1 MEQMLT
7 PCATVD
13 VPQILKDCALDC
25 VWDMLPIPNPCG
37 KFGQW
42 LSAGIGAI
50 GGLFDSFPAD
60 TPVHVKP
67 AGATAA
73 QAQGGYATTKPI
85 GELKVG
91 DEVLSVAEW
100 LDAGSEPK
108 RDARLQYN
116 RITEVRESHRPQTL
130 VHLTLDTGETIR
142 ATAGHAFK
150 TTEGWRDAILLK
162 RGGKLLLKGGGEA
175 SESDGSAT
183 APAATAAITDAKT
196 ERVATVTEV
205 RTEQT
210 TVRVF
215 NLEVANA
222 HTFFVGMRGRG
233 RTMATAGRRVTM
245 DTTSSRR
252 NFASGLM
259 TKRAISILTPPKICA
274 MSLVTIT
281 KTYCTKE
288 TDVAETGIGNGAS
301 SRGKTRTRMRSR

>member
-1 MEQMLT
+1 
-7 PCATVD
+7 
-13 VPQILKDCALDC
+13 
-25 VWDMLPIPNPCG
+25 
-37 KFGQW
+37 
-42 LSAGIGAI
+42 
-50 GGLFDSFPAD
+50 
-60 TPVHVKP
+60 
-67 AGATAA
+67 
-73 QAQGGYATTKPI
+73 
-85 GELKVG
+85 
-91 DEVLSVAEW
+91 VAEW

-150 TTEGWRDAILLK
+150 TTEGWRDAILVK
-162 RGGKLLLKGGGEA
+162 RGGKLLLKGGGEG

-222 HTFFVGMRGRG
+222 HTFFVGDEGAWAHNHGNSKGSPLPQGLYKIFDRNGKTCKFG
-233 RTMATAGRRVTM
+233 VAGGPTR
-245 DTTSSRR
+245 
-252 NFASGLM
+252 A
-259 TKRAISILTPPKICA
+259 KRAERPQKQLRPGEDFEWVDEIHYPRPDNRERILQAELDAVTDYADQHGGPPPRNQRPKP
-274 MSLVTIT
+274 
-281 KTYCTKE
+281 
-288 TDVAETGIGNGAS
+288 
-301 SRGKTRTRMRSR
+301 RR

>member
-1 MEQMLT
+1 
-7 PCATVD
+7 
-13 VPQILKDCALDC
+13 
-25 VWDMLPIPNPCG
+25 MLPIPNPCG

-60 TPVHVKP
+60 TKVHVKP

-150 TTEGWRDAILLK
+150 TTEGWRDAILVK

-175 SESDGSAT
+175 SESDGSGAT
-183 APAATAAITDAKT
+183 VDGKA

-222 HTFFVGMRGRG
+222 HTFFVGDEGAWAHNAPGLPPSGISDVGGVEIGHNYHGGDHAPPHVHVREDGQ
-233 RTMATAGRRVTM
+233 RTDAKVGQNGKPIPG
-245 DTTSSRR
+245 SRD
-252 NFASGLM
+252 
-259 TKRAISILTPPKICA
+259 LTPKERKAVKENKGKI
-274 MSLVTIT
+274 
-281 KTYCTKE
+281 
-288 TDVAETGIGNGAS
+288 
-301 SRGKTRTRMRSR
+301 RSCLKKVMKWHRSNE